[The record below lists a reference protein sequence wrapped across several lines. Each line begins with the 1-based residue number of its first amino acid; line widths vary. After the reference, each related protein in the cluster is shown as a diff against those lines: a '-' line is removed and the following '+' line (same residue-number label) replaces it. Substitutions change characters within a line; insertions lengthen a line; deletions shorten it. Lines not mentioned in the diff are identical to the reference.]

1 MTDSKNEVLPRFE
14 LGSLD
19 SESRVLTVTP
29 QNQPCEPCTLILAL
43 FLHKKGQIGQICLVW
58 AAMELSKF
66 LQPGTH
72 QHLLFSYKNHS
83 RPIWDLNPWPSDVS
97 EKFSAVKVWCS
108 TDWANRATMI
118 SIMGESFVE
127 NKPLNSKYGLSDI
140 VKHVPA
146 WFWIREKLSGLNVYL

>member
-108 TDWANRATMI
+108 TDWAKA
-118 SIMGESFVE
+118 GEHCSPTSGE
-127 NKPLNSKYGLSDI
+127 LEKGGGRRGKGGRKRKY
-140 VKHVPA
+140 V
-146 WFWIREKLSGLNVYL
+146 